1 MKREGI
7 QARLLNKM
15 FYKVYTGDKNSD
27 YSAVISK
34 LIETCD
40 TMSAPWDVSVFSK
53 CFFSHD
59 SDFCIMPRLSFQADV
74 WFPWVV
80 WLHTFPLPCL
90 ILSHQRQEFLTLLP
104 GNEPNMT
111 YLYMYVKQWLWVCG
125 AHLVLS
131 HGAVKKK
138 SWLLFIVGRSWEWSV
153 LLIDWWQ
160 LSLHDSAPCSG
171 TNRSPSVFR
180 ISHDHKTHA
189 ILRQHFHTSACNF
202 WKLYLTFN
210 SVETAEWNAEPE
222 SQTRSQTVHHPG
234 ETCIYSSFTYQI
246 YLSK

>member
-1 MKREGI
+1 
-7 QARLLNKM
+7 M
-15 FYKVYTGDKNSD
+15 F
-27 YSAVISK
+27 
-34 LIETCD
+34 
-40 TMSAPWDVSVFSK
+40 F
-53 CFFSHD
+53 
-59 SDFCIMPRLSFQADV
+59 
-74 WFPWVV
+74 FPWQRFLHNATVV
-80 WLHTFPLPCL
+80 
-90 ILSHQRQEFLTLLP
+90 LP
-104 GNEPNMT
+104 GRRLVSLSCVTSHIPSALPHSQSSASGVSDITAWEWAKHDIFIYVCKAMT
-111 YLYMYVKQWLWVCG
+111 GVCG